1 MPRVSR
7 VPQVHGLLARRKLSL
22 KSASSLRKTAQTWRG
37 NPANCSDLTQYSGK
51 LFRLGEKI
59 RLHEGARKTIRHH
72 PGFKVT
78 SRKLCLKCAKNLYLR
93 HRFFDEIRQIHRFFE
108 AFRQKLQIL
117 LRNQARNEHIARNP
131 ISPQCPHTKIPTS
144 RHLLAGGYIF
154 NALKVE
160 AAT

>member
-1 MPRVSR
+1 MRGPARWPGAELRVR
-7 VPQVHGLLARRKLSL
+7 GFLTRRKLSL

-108 AFRQKLQIL
+108 AFRQMLQIL
-117 LRNQARNEHIARNP
+117 CRNQARPERTARLARNP
-131 ISPQCPHTKIPTS
+131 S
-144 RHLLAGGYIF
+144 RRNIHAQKYPP
-154 NALKVE
+154 ASR
-160 AAT
+160 

>member
-1 MPRVSR
+1 MRCSSS
-7 VPQVHGLLARRKLSL
+7 LASL
-22 KSASSLRKTAQTWRG
+22 KTTSCLCKTAQTWRG

-117 LRNQARNEHIARNP
+117 LRNQARAGRFAEHMSGAQRAYIEKPNLPAMSTHKNTR
-131 ISPQCPHTKIPTS
+131 QQADD
-144 RHLLAGGYIF
+144 LLVGTF
-154 NALKVE
+154 L
-160 AAT
+160 TH